1 MLQRTLFYIRAKQ
14 TSKPK
19 ERSRECIRYIYL
31 TSETAC
37 FVRFVSKTQYDRLS
51 VMSDILHRL
60 ASANLL
66 VA

>member
-1 MLQRTLFYIRAKQ
+1 MLQKMLFYICARQ

-19 ERSRECIRYIYL
+19 ERSRECVRYIYL
-31 TSETAC
+31 TETVF
-37 FVRFVSKTQYDRLS
+37 FVRFVSKTEYNRLS
-51 VMSDILHRL
+51 VMSDILHRF

>member
-1 MLQRTLFYIRAKQ
+1 MLQKMLFYIRAKQ

-19 ERSRECIRYIYL
+19 ERSRECVRYTYL
-31 TSETAC
+31 TSETVF
-37 FVRFVSKTQYDRLS
+37 FVRFVSKTEYDRLS

-60 ASANLL
+60 ANANLL